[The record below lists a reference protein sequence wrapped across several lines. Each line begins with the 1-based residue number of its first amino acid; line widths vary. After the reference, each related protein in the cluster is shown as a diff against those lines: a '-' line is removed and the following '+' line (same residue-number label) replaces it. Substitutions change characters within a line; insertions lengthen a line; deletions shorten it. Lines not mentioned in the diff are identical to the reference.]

1 MLRQNLPDGL
11 LADVKAYL
19 NITWDDETTD
29 TKISGLV
36 ASGMVY
42 LDGKLGR
49 VYLNGKYSDG
59 ADYVADGLPRTLLF
73 EYVRYGRD
81 AALDVFENNY
91 TSMILAMQHER
102 MVAAYVGSAEST
114 DA

>member
-1 MLRQNLPDGL
+1 MTRHDLTDGL
-11 LADVKAYL
+11 LDDVKAYL
-19 NITWDDETTD
+19 NITWNDEATEI
-29 TKISGLV
+29 KIRGLV

-42 LDGKLGR
+42 L
-49 VYLNGKYSDG
+49 NSKYG
-59 ADYVADGLPRTLLF
+59 GEADYNADGLPRTLLF

-102 MVAAYVGSAEST
+102 MVAEYVEST
-114 DA
+114 KQTES

>member
-1 MLRQNLPDGL
+1 MLRQNLPAGL

-19 NITWDDETTD
+19 DITWDDESTD
-29 TKISGLV
+29 NRIGGLI

-42 LDGKLGR
+42 LDGKYG
-49 VYLNGKYSDG
+49 DT
-59 ADYVADGLPRTLLF
+59 ADYTADGLPRTLLF

-91 TSMILAMQHER
+91 TSMLLAMQHER
-102 MVAAYVGSAEST
+102 MVARYVEST
-114 DA
+114 QQTES

>member
-1 MLRQNLPDGL
+1 MLRHNLPDGL

-19 NITWDDETTD
+19 NITWEDETTD
-29 TKISGLV
+29 TKIGGLI

-42 LDGKLGR
+42 LDGKYGGEAN
-49 VYLNGKYSDG
+49 YT
-59 ADYVADGLPRTLLF
+59 ADGLPRTLLF

-91 TSMILAMQHER
+91 MNLILAMQNER
-102 MVAAYVGSAEST
+102 RVGLYVAST
-114 DA
+114 KQTETRSIADVQ

>member
-1 MLRQNLPDGL
+1 MLRHNLPDGL

-19 NITWDDETTD
+19 NITWDDQATD
-29 TKISGLV
+29 MKIGGLI

-42 LDGKLGR
+42 LDGKCG
-49 VYLNGKYSDG
+49 GE
-59 ADYVADGLPRTLLF
+59 ADYNADGLPRTLLF

-102 MVAAYVGSAEST
+102 MVAAYVEST
-114 DA
+114 KQTDA